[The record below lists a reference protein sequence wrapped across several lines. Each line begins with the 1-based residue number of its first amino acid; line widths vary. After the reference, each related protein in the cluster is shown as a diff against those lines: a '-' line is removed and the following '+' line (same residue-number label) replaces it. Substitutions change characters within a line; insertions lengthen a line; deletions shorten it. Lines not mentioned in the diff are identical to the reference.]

1 VESLPVD
8 TLMYAPL
15 MATQSRANNGAKKI
29 EGKEILEKV
38 AGVTPPRTQLGG
50 DETTGQGWVSLRFA
64 AGGEQ

>member
-1 VESLPVD
+1 VD

-15 MATQSRANNGAKKI
+15 MATQSRAKGTELNGEAI
-29 EGKEILEKV
+29 MEKLKGLNLV
-38 AGVTPPRTQLGG
+38 RTQLGG